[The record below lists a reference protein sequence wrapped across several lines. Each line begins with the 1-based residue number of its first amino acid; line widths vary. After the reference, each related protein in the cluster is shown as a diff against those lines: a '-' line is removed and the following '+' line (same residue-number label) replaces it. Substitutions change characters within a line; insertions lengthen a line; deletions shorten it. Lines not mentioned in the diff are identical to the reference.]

1 MERNLGKK
9 KRLLI
14 YQVVKGTFS
23 HPDIGHYTS
32 YGIKIFRVSHGKLH
46 ELKTVSDVSTNEAL
60 VKQLATLCTRGQLSP
75 IHLMDVIEDFL
86 G

>member
-14 YQVVKGTFS
+14 YQVVKENLYNR
-23 HPDIGHYTS
+23 DIVHYIS
-32 YGIKIFRVSHGKLH
+32 YGIKILRVSHGKLH
-46 ELKTVSDVSTNEAL
+46 ELKTVADVSTNKAL

-75 IHLMDVIEDFL
+75 IHLMDVIDDFI